1 MFFEYAAEYLKVFLT
16 GGIICLLGQ
25 ILINHT
31 KVTTARILVLFML
44 LGGALEILGLY
55 RYIAEFGGAGATVP
69 ISGFGSVLVK
79 GAFEAVDEF
88 GLLGVMTG
96 GMTGA
101 AAGFGTAIFFAFI
114 FALIFKAKTKE
125 K

>member
-1 MFFEYAAEYLKVFLT
+1 MFFEYLTEYLKVFLT
-16 GGIICLLGQ
+16 GGLICLSGQ

-31 KVTTARILVLFML
+31 KISTARILVLFML
-44 LGGALEILGLY
+44 LGGVFEIFGLY
-55 RYIAEFGGAGATVP
+55 RYLVDFGGAGATVP

-79 GAFEAVDEF
+79 GAFEAVEEHGF
-88 GLLGVMTG
+88 LGVITG

-101 AAGFGTAIFFAFI
+101 AAGVGAAILFGFI
-114 FALIFKAKTKE
+114 FALIFKARTKE